1 MAENRIR
8 ERIST
13 LVSNQLPEFIRSDY
27 TTFVSFIEA
36 YYRFLEQ
43 DQGALEIIQ
52 NTRSYSDIDLTAESF
67 VNYFLNNY
75 AKDIPYS
82 VLANKKLLVKQIRSL
97 YESKGSEI
105 SFKLLFQLLYNEP
118 VTVSYPYENVLKAS
132 DGEWVQKTT
141 VRVSLLTG
149 STDDISDRYL
159 ELIQNGIYYRTS
171 IISVKFLASN
181 LYELTL
187 EHGEVAPYIINDYVT
202 VSNGTDIIFT
212 GLISGTTTGA
222 SIVSPGTGF
231 KVAQIFTVNVGGA
244 VGTQVQVLGVDSNGG
259 VTKVRILSYGYN
271 FTEDIEVSLSST
283 GTVSRVDE
291 TIRSNTLGFTDI
303 ISLQQ
308 EYSIT
313 DLDRYFLSD
322 YVVDSPVGYNGRV
335 IASTATYQTNA
346 PVSEKGNDDPALCK
360 ILLKVGVVGRYPGK
374 YVSNKG
380 FLSDDIIRLQNEK
393 LYQPFA
399 YQTESSLEYSK
410 FYDIVS
416 KLVHPAG
423 QRLFNNRVLT
433 NTINVASSINVFDKR
448 DVFEELRDTFAV
460 NDSMY
465 VALLIPKSDA
475 ATVTDSLYVTW
486 LLSKSE
492 EATISDSPS
501 LLFKQNTTEEVS
513 VTESIALNAN
523 KVFTDNVIA
532 SDSVAVSL
540 GRVFADLYAV
550 DDSVVGL
557 LINYADTTYFAET
570 YAGEQ
575 VI

>member
-181 LYELTL
+181 LY
-187 EHGEVAPYIINDYVT
+187 
-202 VSNGTDIIFT
+202 
-212 GLISGTTTGA
+212 
-222 SIVSPGTGF
+222 
-231 KVAQIFTVNVGGA
+231 
-244 VGTQVQVLGVDSNGG
+244 
-259 VTKVRILSYGYN
+259 
-271 FTEDIEVSLSST
+271 
-283 GTVSRVDE
+283 
-291 TIRSNTLGFTDI
+291 
-303 ISLQQ
+303 
-308 EYSIT
+308 
-313 DLDRYFLSD
+313 
-322 YVVDSPVGYNGRV
+322 
-335 IASTATYQTNA
+335 
-346 PVSEKGNDDPALCK
+346 
-360 ILLKVGVVGRYPGK
+360 
-374 YVSNKG
+374 
-380 FLSDDIIRLQNEK
+380 
-393 LYQPFA
+393 
-399 YQTESSLEYSK
+399 
-410 FYDIVS
+410 
-416 KLVHPAG
+416 
-423 QRLFNNRVLT
+423 
-433 NTINVASSINVFDKR
+433 
-448 DVFEELRDTFAV
+448 
-460 NDSMY
+460 
-465 VALLIPKSDA
+465 
-475 ATVTDSLYVTW
+475 
-486 LLSKSE
+486 
-492 EATISDSPS
+492 
-501 LLFKQNTTEEVS
+501 
-513 VTESIALNAN
+513 
-523 KVFTDNVIA
+523 
-532 SDSVAVSL
+532 
-540 GRVFADLYAV
+540 
-550 DDSVVGL
+550 
-557 LINYADTTYFAET
+557 
-570 YAGEQ
+570 
-575 VI
+575 